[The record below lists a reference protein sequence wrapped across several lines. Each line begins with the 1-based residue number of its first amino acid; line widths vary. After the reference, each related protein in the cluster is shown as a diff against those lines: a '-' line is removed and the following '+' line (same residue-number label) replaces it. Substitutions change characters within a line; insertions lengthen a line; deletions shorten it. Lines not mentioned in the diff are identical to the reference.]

1 MKRNIKRKFPDFSTS
16 QRASAKRGFS
26 LVEMMIVVLVGTLV
40 IGGLYSVLLI
50 GKNNWEVNRDSIELQ
65 QNMRT
70 AFEWMRK
77 DLRQA
82 GLSTISGVP
91 ANGSANASITFQT
104 PSTVTSGSVVWATAV
119 TYSKGGTGNAQ
130 LLRTVGG
137 VSRVIAQNVSS
148 LQFTRTAADP
158 SVIAITLQV
167 RKNTPQHGLM
177 TISRTTQAKARN

>member
-1 MKRNIKRKFPDFSTS
+1 MKRAI
-16 QRASAKRGFS
+16 QRERPVLPPRGSSSKRGFS

-40 IGGLYSVLLI
+40 VGGLYSVLWI
-50 GKNNWEVNRDSIELQ
+50 GKNNWEINRDGIELQ

-91 ANGSANASITFQT
+91 ANGSANTSITFQI
-104 PSTVTSGSVVWATAV
+104 PSTVTSGAVVWSSAV
-119 TYSKGGTGNAQ
+119 TYSRGGAGSSQ

-137 VSRVIAQNVSS
+137 TSRVIAQNVSS
-148 LQFTRTAADP
+148 LQFSRTAADP
-158 SVIAITLQV
+158 SVIAVTLQV
-167 RKNTPQHGLM
+167 QKNTPQHGLM